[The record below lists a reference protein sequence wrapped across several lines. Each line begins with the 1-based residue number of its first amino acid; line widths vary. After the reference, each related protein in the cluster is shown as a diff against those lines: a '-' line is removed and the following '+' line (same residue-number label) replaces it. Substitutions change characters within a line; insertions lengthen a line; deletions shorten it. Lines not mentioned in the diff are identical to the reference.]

1 MKFFIFILLYVAHCN
16 GQMQD
21 GIPVGHD
28 NEYPYVVKVVLY
40 YSENNLFP
48 LCTGAIISRN
58 YAITAAH
65 CEPERDYR
73 SRRTTIRLIAG
84 GRRLSR
90 GSRWITVNNV
100 IQHPNYPHDRH
111 GYDIALLRFTE
122 NLVFSD
128 PVNSIPVVN
137 ANQRAIVQNVCI
149 DFGDSDESDDCN
161 DMSLSISSNLKKV
174 KNPAK
179 LVPTVGEHCKVISLN
194 SGNDPQYT
202 VDSIHIKKYDYF
214 EIKRSEECYYH
225 GYYESRNFCLEEGNN
240 RGKMLDGD
248 SGSPVVCTDENGDE
262 KLYGVV
268 IEADYQNNDYA
279 VAVRLTNQVLNRWIR
294 GYIRP

>member
-1 MKFFIFILLYVAHCN
+1 M
-16 GQMQD
+16 G
-21 GIPVGHD
+21 
-28 NEYPYVVKVVLY
+28 YVVKVVLY

-65 CEPERDYR
+65 CEPERDYL
-73 SRRTTIRLIAG
+73 SRGTTIRLTAG
-84 GRRLSR
+84 GIRLSR

-111 GYDIALLRFTE
+111 GYDIALLHFRGNFFFGD
-122 NLVFSD
+122 L
-128 PVNSIPVVN
+128 VNSIPVVN
-137 ANQRAIVQNVCI
+137 ANQRAIVQSRI
-149 DFGDSDESDDCN
+149 DFGSDESSDESDDCN

-179 LVPTVGEHCKVISLN
+179 LVPTVGEHCKVISLD

-202 VDSIHIKKYDYF
+202 VDSIHTKKYDYF

-248 SGSPVVCTDENGDE
+248 SGSPVVCTGENGDE

-268 IEADYQNNDYA
+268 IEADWQNNNYA
-279 VAVRLTNQVLNRWIR
+279 FAARLTNQVLNRWIR